1 MQYLRRKYEEEKRKL
16 EELGLKSLEQGIPL
30 SDNEAVQAQRRMVD
44 ELVKQMCQGK
54 DGYSQ
59 TSRLNF
65 CIGGEMESFP
75 AWFIQT
81 IQGRLNEVT
90 AQIEYQSEPRHA
102 FEEESRA
109 FQALFD
115 SIDIVK
121 MPEFEYWEDKFQLK
135 LAVLYERLY
144 LQGLKDGMQFV
155 NAFTTPSVYSD

>member
-59 TSRLNF
+59 TSRL
-65 CIGGEMESFP
+65 
-75 AWFIQT
+75 
-81 IQGRLNEVT
+81 
-90 AQIEYQSEPRHA
+90 A

>member
-1 MQYLRRKYEEEKRKL
+1 MQYLRQKYEEEKRKL
-16 EELGLKSLEQGIPL
+16 DELGLKSLEQGIPL

-44 ELVKQMCQGK
+44 ELVKQMYQGK

-65 CIGGEMESFP
+65 CIGGELESFP

-109 FQALFD
+109 FQTLFD